1 MFTNTKINYMETK
14 TTVLENNSKEKTVVE
29 DVEDKNLVW
38 NKNMDALK
46 TRLGLT
52 ELQILMLPSF
62 MPIEKIIEFV
72 EGKIH

>member
-14 TTVLENNSKEKTVVE
+14 TILLENNNKDKTVTE
-29 DVEDKNLVW
+29 NKNLVW